1 YDGGNGSDTLDYSQA
16 TQCIDINLVEG
27 KAVSVE
33 IGEDSFSSIEAVIGG
48 SGNDHFTI
56 GTDAVTLT
64 GGAGDDCFSFDVPY
78 DADDRDLIH
87 RILDLEAGDRI
98 VVKQYQIGTDDDPA
112 ANAAADGADPFAT
125 AYGDEADAAGRPF
138 HFRIEKI
145 GDDDR
150 TYVDVFLEQHDEKD
164 YSIEI
169 QGSHRLYYY

>member
-48 SGNDHFTI
+48 SGDDHFTI
-56 GTDAVTLT
+56 GADAVTLT
-64 GGAGDDCFSFDVPY
+64 GGAGNDCFSFDVPY
-78 DADDRDLIH
+78 DEDDRDLIH
-87 RILDLEAGDRI
+87 QILDLEAGDRI
-98 VVKQYQIGTDDDPA
+98 IVSQYQIRTDDDPA
-112 ANAAADGADPFAT
+112 NGAPGGEADPFAS
-125 AYGDEADAAGRPF
+125 AYGDEAGTASQPF
-138 HFRIEKI
+138 RFRIEKI
-145 GDDDR
+145 GDNDY
-150 TYVDVFLEQHDEKD
+150 TYVDVFLEQTDEKD